1 MNVIDLIFPKK
12 CLGCDEA
19 GKYICTS
26 CINKVPPAKEIC
38 PMCGKN
44 SWVGK
49 THSNCQTRMGLN
61 GLISLWD
68 YKGVVRKA
76 IISLKYKYATE
87 IAEELLPYMVKE
99 LEKKKYLFAKKT
111 LLLPVPLYWY
121 KQNIRGFNQ
130 SGIIGKAVSE
140 YFSWRFIPDLL
151 IRKKHTKAQ
160 VELKGIERK
169 ENIRGVF
176 EFNSSYQ
183 SKIRDNYSLIIVD
196 DVWTTGSTIKEAAAV
211 LKSRGF
217 GEIWGLTVAS

>member
-1 MNVIDLIFPKK
+1 M
-12 CLGCDEA
+12 
-19 GKYICTS
+19 
-26 CINKVPPAKEIC
+26 
-38 PMCGKN
+38 
-44 SWVGK
+44 
-49 THSNCQTRMGLN
+49 
-61 GLISLWD
+61 
-68 YKGVVRKA
+68 VRKA

-87 IAEELLPYMVKE
+87 IAEDLLPYMIKE
-99 LEKKKYLFAKKT
+99 LEKKKHLFAKKT

-130 SGIIGKAVSE
+130 SGIIGKVVSE

-160 VELKGIERK
+160 VELKGTERK

-176 EFNSSYQ
+176 EFNRVFQ
-183 SKIRDNYSLIIVD
+183 SEIKNNYSLIIVD